1 MYMYIY
7 TYAIHIYIVSIQ
19 NIYNIYSYIMHP
31 HACIFLYTH
40 TGVSSGGTSN
50 STILPQGYRTGPRQ
64 KFAGIALDLTIQ
76 GGAQP

>member
-1 MYMYIY
+1 
-7 TYAIHIYIVSIQ
+7 
-19 NIYNIYSYIMHP
+19 MHP